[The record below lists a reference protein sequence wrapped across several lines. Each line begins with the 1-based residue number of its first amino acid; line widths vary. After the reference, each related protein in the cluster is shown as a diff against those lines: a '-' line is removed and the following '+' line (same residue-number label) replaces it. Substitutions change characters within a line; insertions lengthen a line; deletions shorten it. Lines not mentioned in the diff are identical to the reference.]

1 MYSVSPGLVLTDSQL
16 QLGSRPLWH
25 DVYQP
30 VKICRADGRY
40 HAEMNR

>member
-1 MYSVSPGLVLTDSQL
+1 MYSVSPGLVLTDL
-16 QLGSRPLWH
+16 KLKLGSRPLWH

-30 VKICRADGRY
+30 VKIFRVYGRY